1 MTKNRVVTFYY
12 KLVTISLTNISFSA
26 IIDIFTLQIVWECDS
41 VTRNLQKIIFIILF
55 CGLAFAFS
63 QAALAT
69 DQADLFRTTDSVRF
83 RTGPSTDASIIK
95 TVNTGTNVQIVEHD
109 PAGWSKVKIND
120 TTGFIRS
127 DFLKVPT
134 GTPLTLSTIG
144 GVNLRSGP
152 STDTRIVKTLNPG
165 TSVDVLDHDPAGWSN
180 VTINGS
186 SGYIRSDLLVLPGH
200 VATTGTSVAQAP
212 TTLKTVGG
220 VNFRAEP
227 STDARI
233 INVLNTGT
241 SVEVMEYNP
250 DGWSKVRSN
259 GSTGYIRSDLLGEGA
274 GSVELLSWSD
284 AKDIVRTGVNM
295 RVVDVRT
302 GSSFTLRCFSKGGH
316 ADVEPVTQADTDTIS
331 RTRDGTWSWAA
342 RPVWVTIGNRTL
354 AASMNGMPH
363 AGSTISN
370 NGMNGHL
377 CLHFW
382 GTITNNKSYEKD
394 LNNAVMEAFNAG
406 R

>member
-1 MTKNRVVTFYY
+1 MFVLPQTA
-12 KLVTISLTNISFSA
+12 S
-26 IIDIFTLQIVWECDS
+26 
-41 VTRNLQKIIFIILF
+41 
-55 CGLAFAFS
+55 
-63 QAALAT
+63 AT
-69 DQADLFRTTDSVRF
+69 DPADLFRTTDIVRF
-83 RTGPSTDASIIK
+83 RAAPSTDANIIR
-95 TVNTGTNVQIVEHD
+95 TVETGTNVQIVEHD

-127 DFLKVPT
+127 DFLKVPA
-134 GTPLTLSTIG
+134 GTPVTLNTTG

-152 STDTRIVKTLNPG
+152 TTDAKILKTLNSG
-165 TSVDVLDHDPAGWSN
+165 TSVDVLEHDPAGWSS
-180 VTINGS
+180 VRTNGTT
-186 SGYIRSDLLVLPGH
+186 GFIRSDLLVLPGH
-200 VATTGTSVAQAP
+200 AAIFGTSVAQAP

-233 INVLNTGT
+233 ISVLNTGT
-241 SVEVMEYNP
+241 SVEVLEYDP

-274 GSVELLSWSD
+274 GSVELLSWS
-284 AKDIVRTGVNM
+284 AAREIIRTGVNM

-302 GSSFTLRCFSKGGH
+302 GSSFTLRCFSKNGH

-331 RTRDGTWSWAA
+331 RTRGGTWSWAA

-354 AASMNGMPH
+354 AASLNGMPH

-394 LNNAVMEAFNAG
+394 LNNAVMDAFNAG